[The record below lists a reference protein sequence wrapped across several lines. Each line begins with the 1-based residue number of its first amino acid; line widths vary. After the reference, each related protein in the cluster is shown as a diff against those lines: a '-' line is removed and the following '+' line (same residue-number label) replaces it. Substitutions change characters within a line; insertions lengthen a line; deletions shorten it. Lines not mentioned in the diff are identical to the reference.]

1 MFRRL
6 TAASVVLRHGTPG
19 YSTKLDWA
27 RRLRMLLRHVWLMT
41 IASVFLVS
49 GTAAVAYYVASQPTR
64 LKIAVGPPESDDVR
78 AVEAIT
84 NQLKRERSHF
94 RLHMIVKAGP
104 LDAAKAID
112 SGEVDLAVVR
122 RDLGLPKDGAAI
134 AILRRNVVVLFVPAA
149 VELSKEKVLPEATKA
164 KTTTKAKAPA
174 KGKTADKSKTA
185 KKTKVAKTTKEKD
198 DDDDEKDDKA
208 AKGDKIEKVGDLVG
222 KRIGIIGR
230 SQANLDLLKV
240 ILRQYGISSD
250 KVIDLKPEDD
260 PAKIITQPDQ
270 ITIVHFDPNN
280 VAAAIREAKV
290 DAIMSVG
297 PVSST
302 ITASAISASTHGK
315 DGPTFLSIDAAE
327 AISQRHPIYEAT
339 EIKAG
344 AFGGAPPKPDDEIDT
359 ISFSHYIVA
368 RRELS
373 DQIAGDFA
381 KVLFSIRQSLV
392 AELTSEKSE
401 MTSALKIEAPS
412 TDKDATVAVHPGA
425 SAYFTGDQKTFFDRY
440 GDAIFYGMM
449 LLSFSGSALAG
460 VVGFAK
466 VDDRVRRLKALERL
480 LELTKTARH
489 SESIDALDEMQAEA
503 DKILGEMIQE
513 VENDALDEPALM
525 AFSVSLDQ
533 AQLAI
538 SERRGALAGHPAKA

>member
-1 MFRRL
+1 
-6 TAASVVLRHGTPG
+6 
-19 YSTKLDWA
+19 
-27 RRLRMLLRHVWLMT
+27 
-41 IASVFLVS
+41 
-49 GTAAVAYYVASQPTR
+49 
-64 LKIAVGPPESDDVR
+64 
-78 AVEAIT
+78 
-84 NQLKRERSHF
+84 
-94 RLHMIVKAGP
+94 MIVKAGGP
-104 LDAAKAID
+104 VEAAKAID
-112 SGEVDLAVVR
+112 SGEADLAVVR

-149 VELSKEKVLPEATKA
+149 SAAEPSKEKAQPEATKA
-164 KTTTKAKAPA
+164 KTTAKGKTPA

-185 KKTKVAKTTKEKD
+185 KKTKVAKTSKEKD

-208 AKGDKIEKVGDLVG
+208 AKGDKIEKIADLVG

-240 ILRQYGISSD
+240 ILRQYGISTD
-250 KVIDLKPEDD
+250 KIIDLKPEDD
-260 PAKIITQPDQ
+260 PTKIVTKPDQ
-270 ITIVHFDPNN
+270 ITIIHFDPNN
-280 VAAAIREAKV
+280 VAAGIRETKV

-302 ITASAISASTHGK
+302 ITSSAISASTRGK
-315 DGPTFLSIDAAE
+315 EGPTFISIDAAE

-344 AFGGAPPKPDDEIDT
+344 AFGGAPPKPEEDT
-359 ISFSHYIVA
+359 DTVSFSHYIIA
-368 RRELS
+368 RRALS

-440 GDAIFYGMM
+440 GDTIFYGMM

-480 LELTKTARH
+480 LELTKSARH
-489 SESIDALDEMQAEA
+489 AETAGALDELQAEA
-503 DKILGEMIQE
+503 DKILGDMIHE

-525 AFSVSLDQ
+525 AFSVTLDQ

-538 SERRGALAGHPAKA
+538 SERRGTLVAHPAKA